1 MQTENDDVEAEL
13 MALPDAYT
21 TVTSADD
28 VPQELL
34 DHAVES
40 ADSRFGDGPI
50 DWNLLIDRLDGWE
63 FPDGL
68 LADFGD
74 DMDSPAIRKIK
85 AHVRKVRRDSPR

>member
-1 MQTENDDVEAEL
+1 MPPQDDIEAEL

-21 TVTSADD
+21 TVTAADD

-34 DHAVES
+34 DYAVES
-40 ADSRFGDGPI
+40 ADSWFGDGPI
-50 DWNLLIDRLDGWE
+50 DWERLLDRLDGWE

-74 DMDSPAIRKIK
+74 DTDTPAIRKIK
-85 AHVRKVRRDSPR
+85 AYVRKVRRESPR